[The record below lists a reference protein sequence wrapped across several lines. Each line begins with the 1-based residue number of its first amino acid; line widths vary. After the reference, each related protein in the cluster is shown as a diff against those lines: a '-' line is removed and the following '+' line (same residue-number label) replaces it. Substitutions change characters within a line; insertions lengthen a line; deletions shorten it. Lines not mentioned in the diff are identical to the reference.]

1 MELNNK
7 RTNIID
13 VSTPKPLTGCK
24 DSDFQRDNQVNPN
37 IIRVGNDVLEVI
49 YVPDINGNLH
59 KRVVGRTREVIK
71 ERYGAAILNFNS
83 P

>member
-37 IIRVGNDVLEVI
+37 I
-49 YVPDINGNLH
+49 
-59 KRVVGRTREVIK
+59 
-71 ERYGAAILNFNS
+71 YGSVMMSWRLSMCRI
-83 P
+83 